1 MRVSDVSKWAEC
13 EAYALADRST
23 PSSYTAAAVV
33 GTLAHARLAGGLN
46 GTPDSR
52 RIAWDST
59 TKTWAQALA
68 QASAIEEEALRELK
82 QCGWTIIEQEEL
94 VEGEDYT
101 GHLDLRCW
109 HEKIGEAIID
119 LKTGW
124 TVGTAWLQVG
134 GYIAAI
140 QREDVELA
148 IRNESTYST
157 EKIPWGGVLH
167 VPRVPVGKD
176 AKAVLTI
183 RSAAGLVDAWK
194 VLYARSM
201 KRVIDG
207 GVAARTPGVHCGRC
221 SLKACAV
228 RI

>member
-13 EAYALADRST
+13 EAYAVGDRST
-23 PSSYTAAAVV
+23 LSSQTAAAVV

-52 RIAWDST
+52 RIAWDSV
-59 TKTWAQALA
+59 TKTWTQALA
-68 QASAIEEEALRELK
+68 QATAIEEAALRELK
-82 QCGWTIIEQEEL
+82 MGGWTIIEQEEE

-109 HEKIGEAIID
+109 NEKAGEAIID

-134 GYIAAI
+134 GYIAAV
-140 QREDVELA
+140 QMEDVEMA
-148 IRNESTYST
+148 IHNEPPYRALP
-157 EKIPWGGVLH
+157 IPWGGVLH

-183 RSAAGLVDAWK
+183 RSSAGLVDAWK

-207 GVAARTPGVHCGRC
+207 GVAVRTPGVHCGRC